1 MTLFID
7 YANTDLRKNPRF
19 LLKFSEYLDWH
30 YREIHKQ
37 AGHSEIP
44 EVENDDIVYFN
55 KPIGCGSPHFEDVVE
70 KVLSINDALQGDIE
84 NSYPYLYAAAACRS
98 HKGYLGTAFEICAF
112 KGVFYWAMN
121 DHGCDECRY
130 NWAGHRE
137 AFLRDGKIPCFI
149 CDWLAFREM
158 LSAKAAENHIKGVP
172 HDLLE
177 AYNTF
182 NHKEV
187 VVRKSGDLEEYEY
200 LSLNLTNQDW
210 LAAPQRFS
218 QIIMAALWHD
228 INRFLSKEKAKSTSP
243 NPAVL
248 IKQCRICGKFF
259 IASRSNATNC
269 NNCTGKEPQE
279 VLRERQARRRAQSEH
294 EALNEL
300 REMGRKRGKSD
311 SEINE
316 ILNYFM
322 QNGYSTKDILMMPE
336 TEIFPPE
343 M

>member
-1 MTLFID
+1 
-7 YANTDLRKNPRF
+7 
-19 LLKFSEYLDWH
+19 
-30 YREIHKQ
+30 
-37 AGHSEIP
+37 
-44 EVENDDIVYFN
+44 
-55 KPIGCGSPHFEDVVE
+55 
-70 KVLSINDALQGDIE
+70 
-84 NSYPYLYAAAACRS
+84 
-98 HKGYLGTAFEICAF
+98 
-112 KGVFYWAMN
+112 
-121 DHGCDECRY
+121 
-130 NWAGHRE
+130 
-137 AFLRDGKIPCFI
+137 
-149 CDWLAFREM
+149 
-158 LSAKAAENHIKGVP
+158 
-172 HDLLE
+172 
-177 AYNTF
+177 
-182 NHKEV
+182 V